1 MPVTPDRIFIYGR
14 FKRPSELPNA
24 LVVGFFGSNPI
35 CSPVLSPFSSSPDV
49 AVEILR
55 EFSATE
61 LVGKVYAKSR
71 GGGSWAP
78 SSQAGIR
85 EYSWYQDFPRHGLI
99 LETEGSEPW
108 KVLYFRQESD
118 ESGPYVAVGLKLEP
132 PKAPTLADMASPGSL
147 G

>member
-14 FKRPSELPNA
+14 FKQPDVVPLSSLLAPNPLGGVIPSAFNTA
-24 LVVGFFGSNPI
+24 A
-35 CSPVLSPFSSSPDV
+35 DV

-61 LVGKVYAKSR
+61 LVGKVYARTR

-85 EYSWYQDFPRHGLI
+85 EYSWYQDFPRLGLI

-118 ESGPYVAVGLKLEP
+118 ESGPYVAVGLR
-132 PKAPTLADMASPGSL
+132 
-147 G
+147 